1 MFADITAGDIEIINM
16 LDLLTPSG
24 KREVREYTRYVLTK
38 QYRREVMVAIFQN
51 KLLANLLHSIVF
63 LVERDDFD
71 IDPLQKR
78 ISQIKELYYAIF
90 EQVHNRYLEVVD
102 DLDSNEVVREFGR
115 ISFENLEE
123 VLKQGNPTVIRRE
136 VINFQQEYNKL
147 GKKKDARQIVAV

>member
-1 MFADITAGDIEIINM
+1 
-16 LDLLTPSG
+16 
-24 KREVREYTRYVLTK
+24 
-38 QYRREVMVAIFQN
+38 
-51 KLLANLLHSIVF
+51 
-63 LVERDDFD
+63 VERDDFD
-71 IDPLQKR
+71 IGPLQKR

>member
-1 MFADITAGDIEIINM
+1 VFADITAGDIEIINM

-24 KREVREYTRYVLTK
+24 KREVREYTRYILTK

>member
-16 LDLLTPSG
+16 LELLTPSG
-24 KREVREYTRYVLTK
+24 TREVREYTRYVLVK

-51 KLLANLLHSIVF
+51 KLLANLLHSIIF

-71 IDPLQKR
+71 IVPLQKR
-78 ISQIKELYYAIF
+78 LSQIKELYYAIF

-123 VLKQGNPTVIRRE
+123 AFKQGNPTVIRRE

>member
-24 KREVREYTRYVLTK
+24 KREVREYTRYILTK

-115 ISFENLEE
+115 ISFENEE
-123 VLKQGNPTVIRRE
+123 VLNKAIPVIRR
-136 VINFQQEYNKL
+136 K
-147 GKKKDARQIVAV
+147 

>member
-1 MFADITAGDIEIINM
+1 VFADITAGDIEIINM

-71 IDPLQKR
+71 IGPLQKR

>member
-24 KREVREYTRYVLTK
+24 KREVREYTRYILTK